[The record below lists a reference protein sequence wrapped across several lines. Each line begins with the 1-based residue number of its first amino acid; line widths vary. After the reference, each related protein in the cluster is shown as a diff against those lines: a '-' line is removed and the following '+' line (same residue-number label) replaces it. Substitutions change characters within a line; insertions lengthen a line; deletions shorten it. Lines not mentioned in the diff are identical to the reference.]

1 VIAMRALVVYESMF
15 GNTREVAAA
24 VAEGMGTRVAVNLVE
39 VADAPTEIGDKVSL
53 LVVGGPTHALG
64 LSRPQTRQ
72 DAKQRPTGQAESAK
86 VGLREWLGT
95 LTPGGAAPLAATFD
109 TRIRRPRMPGSAAR
123 RAERQLRR
131 LGFEILTGPTS
142 FWVTGTAGPL
152 VDGERERARRWGEQ
166 IGAELV
172 TRAESGA

>member
-1 VIAMRALVVYESMF
+1 VIAMRAIVVYESMF

-24 VAEGMGTRVAVNLVE
+24 VAEGLGTRVPVDLVE
-39 VADAPTEIGDKVSL
+39 VADAPTEIGDTVSL

-72 DAKQRPTGQAESAK
+72 DAVDRTTGPAESAK
-86 VGLREWLGT
+86 IGLREWLGT
-95 LTPGGAAPLAATFD
+95 LAPGRAALAATFD
-109 TRIRRPRMPGSAAR
+109 TRVRRPRMPGSAAR

-131 LGFEILTGPTS
+131 HGFEILTGATS

-166 IGAELV
+166 IGSELV
-172 TRAESGA
+172 TRAGAGP

>member
-1 VIAMRALVVYESMF
+1 MRALVVYESMF
-15 GNTREVAAA
+15 GNTREIAAA
-24 VAEGMGTRVAVNLVE
+24 VAEGLGTRVAVDLVE
-39 VADAPTEIGDKVSL
+39 VGDAPTEIGDKISL

-64 LSRPQTRQ
+64 LSRTQTRQ
-72 DAKQRPTGQAESAK
+72 DAVERTTGRVESGK
-86 VGLREWLGT
+86 IGLREWLGT
-95 LTPGGAAPLAATFD
+95 LAPGRSPLAATFD

-152 VDGERERARRWGEQ
+152 VDGERDRARRWGEQ
-166 IGAELV
+166 LGAELV
-172 TRAESGA
+172 TRADAGA